1 MIFNPK
7 GKFIY
12 NWHFLNATLILY
24 NATATPFR
32 VAFHTTATSSLLF
45 SFEVLV
51 DFIFFLDILVTSLT
65 PYERF
70 DSTYETRAN
79 KIVKRYISNGT
90 FYRDLIAVLPT
101 ALFESHQPPNL
112 DLAEEQRLLR

>member
-12 NWHFLNATLILY
+12 NWHFLNAALILY

-32 VAFHTTATSSLLF
+32 VAFHTTATSELLY

-51 DFIFFLDILVTSLT
+51 DFIFFLDILVASLT

-70 DSTYETRAN
+70 DSTYETRAD
-79 KIVKRYISNGT
+79 KILKRYISNGT
-90 FYRDLIAVLPT
+90 FYMDLIAVLPT
-101 ALFESHQPPNL
+101 ALFESSIPPNA
-112 DLAEEQRLLR
+112 DLAEE